1 MKLQTICYSL
11 SLSLGLLLGSGS
23 VLPMQAYSAENTSQK
38 APLMIQEQGS
48 FMAGGSA
55 VQAKEAYNPLRQPR
69 KARLCMATMPMSI
82 TKFLFMPKNILWHF
96 CTVQGSFPVH
106 GKQPQADVRAFN
118 IFSCAKATA
127 CI

>member
-55 VQAKEAYNPLRQPR
+55 VQAKEAYNPLAPTSESQTLHGDH
-69 KARLCMATMPMSI
+69 AYVYYQI
-82 TKFLFMPKNILWHF
+82 
-96 CTVQGSFPVH
+96 PVH
-106 GKQPQADVRAFN
+106 AKKYPMAFLHGAGQ
-118 IFSCAKATA
+118 FSRTWETTPD
-127 CI
+127 